1 MQTSGP
7 STVRGI
13 MTELYVHV
21 TEVCV
26 QRARKGGEASIV
38 FKFQAAH
45 KGQGEAF

>member
-1 MQTSGP
+1 
-7 STVRGI
+7 

-26 QRARKGGEASIV
+26 QRAREGGEASIV

-45 KGQGEAF
+45 KDGEKLFR